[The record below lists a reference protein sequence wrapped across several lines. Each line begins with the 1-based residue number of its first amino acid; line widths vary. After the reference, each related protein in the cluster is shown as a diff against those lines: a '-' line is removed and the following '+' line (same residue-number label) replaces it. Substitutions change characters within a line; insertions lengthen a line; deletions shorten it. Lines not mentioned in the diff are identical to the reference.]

1 MKHTYKGF
9 STKQYQ
15 HNKNFVMTDMELVK
29 EDLVNHIFTRKGER
43 VRMANFGTTIPDLIF
58 EPLTEVV
65 LALVEDEL
73 RTVFNYDPRV
83 DLVDMVVIPLFDEGA
98 IVALVDLNYIELREK
113 DRLSLR
119 IEFDA

>member
-1 MKHTYKGF
+1 MNYIYKGF

-15 HNKNFVMTDMELVK
+15 HDKNFVMTDMELVK

-43 VRMANFGTTIPDLIF
+43 VRMAQFGTAIPDLVF
-58 EPLTEVV
+58 EPMTAETIARV
-65 LALVEDEL
+65 DIEL
-73 RTVFNYDPRV
+73 RSVFTYDPRV
-83 DLVDMVVIPLFDEGA
+83 ELVDMVVIPLFDEGA
-98 IVALVDLNYIELREK
+98 IVALVDLNYIELRRN